1 MIIKSDNIY
10 LSKILEKNKELK
22 SFVNDFNFLD
32 DFEEMKRKLSN
43 MFKNLSLDVFGTE
56 IVIYNSDKTNKLNFE
71 LIFDKEG
78 NSKDNYIFQRVC
90 FTKKIKDLSI
100 TYFITSEGTSI
111 TIEYPESDVF
121 GMPIET
127 TIDFKEGN
135 IRTCKNLFDYIDQVK
150 YDNDLKVINNYK
162 EIISNEKKRVNK
174 FIHEKCFF
182 TKEEKDLYSLKYD
195 IKVNENDLFHLLAFD
210 INKVIVLNVV

>member
-1 MIIKSDNIY
+1 MILKSDNIY
-10 LSKILEKNKELK
+10 LNKILEKNKELE
-22 SFVNDFNFLD
+22 SFINGFNFLD

-56 IVIYNSDKTNKLNFE
+56 IVIFNSDKANNLKFE
-71 LIFDKEG
+71 LIFDKEE
-78 NSKDNYIFQRVC
+78 NSKYNYVFQRVC

-100 TYFITSEGTSI
+100 TYFITAEGTSA

-121 GMPIET
+121 GMPIEI

-150 YDNDLKVINNYK
+150 YDNDLKVINNY
-162 EIISNEKKRVNK
+162 EELISNEKKRINK
-174 FIHEKCFF
+174 FIHEKYFL

-195 IKVNENDLFHLLAFD
+195 LKVNENDLFHLLAFD
-210 INKVIVLNVV
+210 INKVILLNVV